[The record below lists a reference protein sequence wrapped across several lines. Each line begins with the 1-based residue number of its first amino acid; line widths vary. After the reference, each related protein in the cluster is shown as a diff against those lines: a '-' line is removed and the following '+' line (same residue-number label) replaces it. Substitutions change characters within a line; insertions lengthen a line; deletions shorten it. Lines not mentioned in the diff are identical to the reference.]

1 MTPGQRAE
9 ALASRVKEHRSWH
22 RPPHRYHEGRQ
33 HYHLTGAC
41 YEHRPHIG
49 FSETRMDEFSACW
62 LEALQEAEAKVCAWC
77 VLPNHYHA
85 LIEASLIAKVLSAMG
100 RFHGRVSHA
109 WNGEEGSVGRQN
121 FHGAVERT
129 IRSDA
134 HYLTTLNYVHH
145 NPVRHGYVAKWTDWP
160 WSSAS
165 SYLESQGREAAEAIW
180 RQYPVLDYGAGWD
193 DAAL

>member
-1 MTPGQRAE
+1 
-9 ALASRVKEHRSWH
+9 
-22 RPPHRYHEGRQ
+22 
-33 HYHLTGAC
+33 
-41 YEHRPHIG
+41 
-49 FSETRMDEFSACW
+49 MDEFSARW
-62 LEALQEAEAKVCAWC
+62 LEALQEAEAQVCAWC

-85 LIEASLIAKVLSAMG
+85 LIEAPLIAKVLSSMG

-109 WNGEEGSVGRQN
+109 WNREEGSLGRQN

-165 SYLESQGREAAEAIW
+165 SYLESQGCEVAEAIW